1 MRPTTPNPT
10 VPFRLV
16 QALIDHAGVDT
27 SDVTLIEFKYRTM
40 RVTTKSVDENGN
52 GFVGMDGTIGS
63 NTREFPLQSWEDY
76 QREILSQTLEDVP
89 VETINGEQV
98 CMFTW
103 PDGDYCGL
111 KWPHSGP
118 HRMPIAQEVI
128 DDLKAGPTCHA
139 CKRPITYVKSSGR
152 WQHKEPDSYDHD
164 AIVFTPQDPF
174 R

>member
-1 MRPTTPNPT
+1 MNKPTI
-10 VPFRLV
+10 PFRIIKEIIDLV
-16 QALIDHAGVDT
+16 GVET
-27 SDVTLIEFKYRTM
+27 SDVMRIEINYRAV
-40 RVTTKSVDENGN
+40 RVSTRAFNSEGKVFVSFDGN
-52 GFVGMDGTIGS
+52 VGTDAL
-63 NTREFPLQSWEDY
+63 EFPLQNWEDY

-118 HRMPIAQEVI
+118 HRVPIAQEVI
-128 DDLKAGPTCHA
+128 DDLENGPTCHA
-139 CKRPITYVKSSGR
+139 CKRPITYVESSGR

-164 AIVFTPQDPF
+164 AIIFTPQDPF
-174 R
+174 Q